1 MFECLI
7 FHPVSKQEHQ
17 PRFLPVGGTLTLW
30 LHWSSLS
37 SALSCLVRL
46 SFQCS
51 LHPEI
56 IFHCASRRWKSLS
69 LKSSGSCRGGIRPV
83 QYEGWNHDSVAD
95 QRTELKGELYDIR
108 QIKLSYS
115 ARFKRGSKLP
125 KTWNCRSV
133 SLTVGKLWIS
143 EFRGSQSVYFVLGV
157 FCRRTRTLIR
167 PVWLS

>member
-1 MFECLI
+1 MSTDWVENKKDEFSHWRVLFGGKNSDHSI
-7 FHPVSKQEHQ
+7 ALK
-17 PRFLPVGGTLTLW
+17 FLKF
-30 LHWSSLS
+30 SSVLQ
-37 SALSCLVRL
+37 VRL
-46 SFQCS
+46 SFQCGLLS
-51 LHPEI
+51 DMFLRS
-56 IFHCASRRWKSLS
+56 ASRRWKSLS

-157 FCRRTRTLIR
+157 FCRRTRTWIR